1 MSNGTSI
8 AAVKFPSS
16 SIDWVKVTLGV
27 ALVGLIYY
35 AYFVQSVEIQ
45 HVTTMSCYAWLI
57 SHWNHVSNYS
67 HGPLIPLISLGLV
80 WWNLSNRDTDQ
91 QRDWKPFWIALGV
104 TVFVLM
110 VPDLFTESLA
120 AYVLWVAPFLL
131 LWQIA
136 ALWSAI
142 RETIDDPDKWGLV
155 VIIMAML
162 AYYFGVKAMQPRL
175 VVFSFVIL
183 LYGLVLALGG
193 RGAFRLLLF
202 PISFLLLMIPLNFL
216 DEKVG
221 FPLQLLMARSSTGIL
236 NMIGIETTRIGTG
249 IYSRVFHFDVAAPCS
264 GIRSLMALTTV
275 TAAYAY
281 VTQHVQWKRWLL
293 FLSAMPL
300 AVLGN
305 IARVTSIALV
315 AQVYGQEIAS
325 QAYHEYSGFIVFGVA
340 LSTMVIIGLLL
351 NFPFRRY
358 FENWLKPPS
367 PPPTDGG
374 LRADQPLF

>member
-8 AAVKFPSS
+8 AAVRFPSS
-16 SIDWVKVTLGV
+16 SIDWVKVALGTILLGV
-27 ALVGLIYY
+27 VYY
-35 AYFVQSVEIQ
+35 AYFVQTVEIQ
-45 HVTTMSCYAWLI
+45 HTHQTSCYDWLI
-57 SHWNHVSNYS
+57 SHWSHVSNYS
-67 HGPLIPLISLGLV
+67 HGPLIPLIALGLV
-80 WWNLSNRDTDQ
+80 WWNLSNRDSDQ
-91 QRDWKPFWIALGV
+91 QRNWKPFWIALGV
-104 TVFVLM
+104 TVSVLM
-110 VPDLFTESLA
+110 IPDFVTESLSG
-120 AYVLWVAPFLL
+120 YVLRVAPFLL
-131 LWQIA
+131 LWQVA
-136 ALWSAI
+136 ALWSGI
-142 RETIDDPDKWGLV
+142 RETMDDPDARGLAV
-155 VIIMAML
+155 VALAMAV
-162 AYYFGVKAMQPRL
+162 YYSGVKAMQPRL

-183 LYGLVLALGG
+183 LYGLTLALGG

-216 DEKVG
+216 DERVG
-221 FPLQLLMARSSTGIL
+221 FPLQLLMARSSTGLL
-236 NMIGIETTRIGTG
+236 NMFGIETTRIGTG

-305 IARVTSIALV
+305 ISRVTSIALV

-325 QAYHEYSGFIVFGVA
+325 KAYHEYSGFIVFGVA

-351 NFPFRRY
+351 NFSFRRY
-358 FENWLKPPS
+358 FENWLKPA
-367 PPPTDGG
+367 PPPTDAGPHG
-374 LRADQPLF
+374 AESLL

>member
-8 AAVKFPSS
+8 AAVRLPSS

-27 ALVGLIYY
+27 VLGGLIYY
-35 AYFVQSVEIQ
+35 AYFVQTVEIQ
-45 HVTTMSCYAWLI
+45 HVSQLSCYIWLVG
-57 SHWNHVSNYS
+57 HWNHVSNYS
-67 HGPLIPLISLGLV
+67 HGPLIPLIAIGLL
-80 WWNLSNRDTDQ
+80 WWNLSNRDVDE
-91 QRDWKPFWIALGV
+91 QRNWKPFWVALGA
-104 TVFVLM
+104 TVFVM
-110 VPDLFTESLA
+110 MTPDLFSDSLTQG
-120 AYVLWVAPFLL
+120 VLRVAPFLL
-131 LWQIA
+131 LWQVA
-136 ALWSAI
+136 ALWGGI
-142 RETIDDPDKWGLV
+142 KETIDDSDARGLV
-155 VIIMAML
+155 VVAVAML
-162 AYYFGVKAMQPRL
+162 VYYFGVKAMQPRI

-183 LYGLVLALGG
+183 LYGLALALGG

-281 VTQHVQWKRWLL
+281 VTQHVQWKRWVL

-325 QAYHEYSGFIVFGVA
+325 KAYHEYSGFIVFAVA

-351 NFPFRRY
+351 NFPFRHY
-358 FENWLKPPS
+358 FENWLKPPA
-367 PPPTDGG
+367 PPPSDGG
-374 LRADQPLF
+374 LRADQPLL